1 MKFVDE
7 VQIRVDA
14 GDGGNG
20 CVSFR
25 REKYIPNGG
34 PDGGDGGD
42 GGDVYLVADENLN
55 TLIDYRFER
64 FHAAERGENGQSA
77 NCTGRRGKDRILRVP
92 VGTRASDEDTG
103 ELLGDLTHHEQ
114 KLLVAKGGFHG
125 LGNTRFKSSVNRAP
139 RQKSNGTPG
148 EVRTLK
154 LELLLLADVGMLG
167 LPNAGKSTFIRAVSA
182 ARPKVADYPFTTL
195 VPNLGVVRGDN
206 SRSFVI
212 ADIPGLIEGAAEGA
226 GLGIRFLKHL
236 ERCRVLIH
244 LVDICPVDGSDPAEN
259 AVTIVRELEKY
270 SPELASKPRWLVF
283 NKMDLILEEEA
294 QEVMERVKT
303 ALNHEGPV
311 YAITAISKEGTKKVC
326 YDILDL
332 LDTMPRQLA
341 EDAKDAIEKVE
352 FKWDDYHK
360 NQLAKA
366 EADALA
372 ASKAFDESLDD
383 DEWDDE
389 DDDGVEVIYVRD

>member
-1 MKFVDE
+1 
-7 VQIRVDA
+7 
-14 GDGGNG
+14 
-20 CVSFR
+20 
-25 REKYIPNGG
+25 
-34 PDGGDGGD
+34 
-42 GGDVYLVADENLN
+42 
-55 TLIDYRFER
+55 
-64 FHAAERGENGQSA
+64 
-77 NCTGRRGKDRILRVP
+77 
-92 VGTRASDEDTG
+92 
-103 ELLGDLTHHEQ
+103 
-114 KLLVAKGGFHG
+114 
-125 LGNTRFKSSVNRAP
+125 
-139 RQKSNGTPG
+139 
-148 EVRTLK
+148 
-154 LELLLLADVGMLG
+154 
-167 LPNAGKSTFIRAVSA
+167 
-182 ARPKVADYPFTTL
+182 VADYPFTTL
-195 VPNLGVVRGDN
+195 HPNLGVVRVGAEK
-206 SRSFVI
+206 SFVM
-212 ADIPGLIEGAAEGA
+212 ADVPGLIEGAADGA

-270 SPELASKPRWLVF
+270 SPELAGKPRWLVF

-294 QEVMERVKT
+294 QEVMDRVKA

-341 EDAKDAIEKVE
+341 EDARDAIEKVE

-372 ASKAFDESLDD
+372 ASKAFDDGLDD
-383 DEWDDE
+383 DDWDDE

>member
-1 MKFVDE
+1 
-7 VQIRVDA
+7 
-14 GDGGNG
+14 
-20 CVSFR
+20 
-25 REKYIPNGG
+25 
-34 PDGGDGGD
+34 
-42 GGDVYLVADENLN
+42 
-55 TLIDYRFER
+55 
-64 FHAAERGENGQSA
+64 
-77 NCTGRRGKDRILRVP
+77 
-92 VGTRASDEDTG
+92 
-103 ELLGDLTHHEQ
+103 
-114 KLLVAKGGFHG
+114 
-125 LGNTRFKSSVNRAP
+125 
-139 RQKSNGTPG
+139 
-148 EVRTLK
+148 
-154 LELLLLADVGMLG
+154 
-167 LPNAGKSTFIRAVSA
+167 
-182 ARPKVADYPFTTL
+182 
-195 VPNLGVVRGDN
+195 
-206 SRSFVI
+206 
-212 ADIPGLIEGAAEGA
+212 
-226 GLGIRFLKHL
+226 
-236 ERCRVLIH
+236 
-244 LVDICPVDGSDPAEN
+244 
-259 AVTIVRELEKY
+259 
-270 SPELASKPRWLVF
+270 VF

-294 QEVMERVKT
+294 QEVMDRVKT

>member
-1 MKFVDE
+1 M
-7 VQIRVDA
+7 
-14 GDGGNG
+14 
-20 CVSFR
+20 
-25 REKYIPNGG
+25 
-34 PDGGDGGD
+34 
-42 GGDVYLVADENLN
+42 
-55 TLIDYRFER
+55 
-64 FHAAERGENGQSA
+64 
-77 NCTGRRGKDRILRVP
+77 
-92 VGTRASDEDTG
+92 
-103 ELLGDLTHHEQ
+103 
-114 KLLVAKGGFHG
+114 
-125 LGNTRFKSSVNRAP
+125 
-139 RQKSNGTPG
+139 
-148 EVRTLK
+148 
-154 LELLLLADVGMLG
+154 
-167 LPNAGKSTFIRAVSA
+167 
-182 ARPKVADYPFTTL
+182 
-195 VPNLGVVRGDN
+195 
-206 SRSFVI
+206 
-212 ADIPGLIEGAAEGA
+212 
-226 GLGIRFLKHL
+226 
-236 ERCRVLIH
+236 
-244 LVDICPVDGSDPAEN
+244 
-259 AVTIVRELEKY
+259 TIVRELEKY

-294 QEVMERVKT
+294 QEVMDRVKT
-303 ALNHEGPV
+303 SLNHEGPV